1 MKNSW
6 KQSKRKVVGSMDDF
20 IAITKALS
28 DPNRVR
34 ALMALR
40 DGELCVCQII
50 ELLGLAPSTVSKH
63 MSILKQAGL
72 VENRKEERWMYY
84 RLLNKKA
91 QTLMIQGSLEWFF
104 KVLEDDVT
112 GCSDYYNLK
121 KILKQNPSNLCKMQ
135 RSK

>member
-1 MKNSW
+1 MKDSE
-6 KQSKRKVVGSMDDF
+6 KSLDAF

-28 DPNRVR
+28 DAHRVR

-84 RLLNKKA
+84 RLPNETDRAAMMQGAFTWILKALELDDTICRDRKDLNKI
-91 QTLMIQGSLEWFF
+91 M
-104 KVLEDDVT
+104 
-112 GCSDYYNLK
+112 
-121 KILKQNPSNLCKMQ
+121 KQNPSNLCKMQ
-135 RSK
+135 RCK